1 MPNLRSLGF
10 SPRIIIVWYFIHR
23 SMVQLKLIFVYNARY
38 RLKGLIHCKIRI
50 IIFFQRHLLKRLSFC
65 HWIFFALLL
74 KLLMNGWGY
83 FWASDS
89 TLLINLSIST
99 PIPHYLGYCNL
110 SWNQVILDLQTCHC
124 RANWLVSSRSLAFAH
139 EF

>member
-23 SMVQLKLIFVYNARY
+23 SMVHFKLIFVYNARY

-50 IIFFQRHLLKRLSFC
+50 IIFFQRHCWKDYPFAIEFSLHFCWNCSWMGGVIFGPQILLYWSICLSLCQF
-65 HWIFFALLL
+65 HT
-74 KLLMNGWGY
+74 
-83 FWASDS
+83 
-89 TLLINLSIST
+89 TLVT
-99 PIPHYLGYCNL
+99 VFL

-124 RANWLVSSRSLAFAH
+124 LADWLVSSRSLAFAH